1 MQALLVLRSV
11 TCLRLSLTPSAPRN
25 AFIGGACGAS
35 GPAPR
40 CTSACSRL
48 TRRGRD
54 GLLGHWA
61 GRERGVW
68 RDGHKY
74 VVGMAAGGA
83 EDIDVDANR
92 VVICGGMRVFLRAC
106 ICKLDKLS

>member
-11 TCLRLSLTPSAPRN
+11 TCLRFSFIPSAPHN
-25 AFIGGACGAS
+25 AIIGGACGAS
-35 GPAPR
+35 GR

-61 GRERGVW
+61 GRERVVR
-68 RDGHKY
+68 RDGRKY

-92 VVICGGMRVFLRAC
+92 VVICGGTRVFLRAC
-106 ICKLDKLS
+106 ICKLDKRS